1 MITSWEQKLGPNS
14 VTPLFFLTPLSFSI
28 GRLGPVTLALSDG
41 DPRGL
46 FSIDGVSGLLK
57 TLRPLDRELLGPVL
71 ELEVRAGS
79 GIPPAFAVA
88 RVRVLLDDVNDN
100 SPAFPAPEDTVL
112 LPPSTAPGTL
122 IYTLRALD
130 PDSGVN
136 SRVTFT
142 LLAGDVGAFTV
153 DPTTGQIR
161 LMGSLGPPGG
171 PAYELEVEA
180 RDGGSPPRTSHFRL
194 RVVVQDMGTRGL
206 APHFSSPTYHIDLP
220 SGTTPGTQVLQ
231 VQARAP
237 DGSPVT
243 YHLAADGLSS
253 PFGLETQSGWLW
265 VRAALDQELYT
276 LKVMAVSGSKVEL
289 GQQTGTATVRVSILN
304 QNDHSPRL
312 AEEPT
317 FLTVAENQPPG
328 TSVGRIFATDRDPG
342 PNGRLTYS
350 LRHLSEDSKAFRIHP
365 QTGEHWDSCSETL

>member
-1 MITSWEQKLGPNS
+1 MT
-14 VTPLFFLTPLSFSI
+14 TLFSL
-28 GRLGPVTLALSDG
+28 GRLGPVTLALSGG
-41 DPRGL
+41 DPKGL
-46 FSIDGVSGLLK
+46 FSLDAASGLLQ
-57 TLRPLDRELLGPVL
+57 TFRPLDRELLGPVL

-112 LPPSTAPGTL
+112 LPPNTAPGTP

-142 LLAGDVGAFTV
+142 LLAGGGGVFTV
-153 DPTTGQIR
+153 DPITGHVR
-161 LMGSLGPPGG
+161 LLGPLGPPGG
-171 PAYELEVEA
+171 PAHELELEA

-194 RVVVQDMGTRGL
+194 RVVVQDLGTHGL
-206 APHFSSPTYHIDLP
+206 APRFDSPIYRVDLP

-231 VQARAP
+231 VQAQAP
-237 DGSPVT
+237 DGGPIT
-243 YHLAADGLSS
+243 YHLATDGASS
-253 PFGLETQSGWLW
+253 PFGLEPQSGWLW
-265 VRAALDQELYT
+265 VRAALDREAQELYT
-276 LKVMAVSGSKVEL
+276 LKVIAVSASRAEL
-289 GQQTGTATVRVSILN
+289 GQQTGTATVKVSILN

-312 AEEPT
+312 SEEPT
-317 FLTVAENQPPG
+317 FLAVAENQPPG
-328 TSVGRIFATDRDPG
+328 TSVGRIFATDRDLG

-350 LRHLSEDSKAFRIHP
+350 LRQLSEDNKAFRIQP
-365 QTGEHWDSCSETL
+365 QTGEQKD